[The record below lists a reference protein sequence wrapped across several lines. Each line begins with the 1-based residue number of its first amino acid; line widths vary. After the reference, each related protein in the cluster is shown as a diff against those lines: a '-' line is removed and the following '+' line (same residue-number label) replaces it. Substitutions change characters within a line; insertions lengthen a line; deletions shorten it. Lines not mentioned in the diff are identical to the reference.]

1 MDNNKYL
8 CSYKQLKNIP
18 IFPPRKC
25 KYNSDLKI
33 SQNLNLPTV
42 QIVNSSC
49 ISMAHNF
56 IQMND
61 KTINPVVVSTIN
73 RDFSSENA
81 LTLENINDKDFM
93 LRSNFYKIIEK
104 YNSFPLCEGDVLHIK
119 NLFFFR
125 DAHYQVN
132 NGSFGIST
140 IVASFIDKPEL
151 IDDNMTTDNYF
162 DVLQTVEAIFQCASI
177 AGHNILI
184 LNDVGVKYYD
194 IPVSDI
200 VEILNICILRY
211 SAYFKFIII
220 AFPVS
225 NSTDRQ
231 NLAVM
236 QNDIIKTQNIL
247 CEDNDQMNDN
257 KINNDQ
263 INNNQMNG
271 NQMNNTQINGNQI
284 NGNQINGNQIN
295 NNQMNN
301 NQMNGNQMNSTQMNS
316 TQMNSNQMNGNQMN
330 GGQMNGNQMN
340 GSHMNGGQMN
350 GGQMN
355 GNQNGISC
363 QSHH

>member
-1 MDNNKYL
+1 MEQNERQRKEIMSNNKLL
-8 CSYKQLKNIP
+8 CSYKQLANIP
-18 IFPPRKC
+18 IFPPTKC

-49 ISMAHNF
+49 ISVAHNF

-61 KTINPVVVSTIN
+61 KTINPVIVSTIN

-81 LTLENINDKDFM
+81 LTLENINDKDFA

-119 NLFFFR
+119 NLFIFR
-125 DAHYQVN
+125 DAHYQIN
-132 NGSFGIST
+132 NGAFGIST
-140 IVASFIDKPEL
+140 IVTSFIDKPEL

-177 AGHNILI
+177 AGHNVLI

-200 VEILNICILRY
+200 IEILNICILRY
-211 SAYFKFIII
+211 SAYFKSIVI
-220 AFPVS
+220 AFSAS
-225 NSTDRQ
+225 NSTDRK
-231 NLAVM
+231 NLEIM

-247 CEDNDQMNDN
+247 YENDDQM
-257 KINNDQ
+257 
-263 INNNQMNG
+263 NNNQMNN
-271 NQMNNTQINGNQI
+271 NQMNNNQM
-284 NGNQINGNQIN
+284 NNNQMNNNQMNNNQMN

-301 NQMNGNQMNSTQMNS
+301 NQMNGH
-316 TQMNSNQMNGNQMN
+316 QMNGHQMN
-330 GGQMNGNQMN
+330 GHQMNGHQMN
-340 GSHMNGGQMN
+340 GHQMN
-350 GGQMN
+350 GHQMN
-355 GNQNGISC
+355 GHQMNGHQMNGISC
-363 QSHH
+363 QSHN